1 MLTMFPT
8 MMIVEVPTTTMC
20 LWALISSHDLLQR
33 KKVVS
38 RSIIESNY
46 KVVANGAIE
55 LSWIDSFSRT

>member
-1 MLTMFPT
+1 MLIMFPT
-8 MMIVEVPTTTMC
+8 MMIVEVQTTTMC

-33 KKVVS
+33 KNVVS

-55 LSWIDSFSRT
+55 LS